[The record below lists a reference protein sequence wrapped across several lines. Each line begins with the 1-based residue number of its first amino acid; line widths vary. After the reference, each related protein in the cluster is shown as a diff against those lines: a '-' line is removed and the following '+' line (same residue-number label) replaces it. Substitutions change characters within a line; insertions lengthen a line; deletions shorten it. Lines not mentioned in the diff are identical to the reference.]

1 MNIIQQSFKELY
13 PERELGYETKIK
25 YSRKFKP
32 YNANIKLYRNKLT
45 LNLSREWKTISRD
58 IKIGLIQEL
67 LLKLFRGKK
76 ETYNIKLYNTFIK
89 KLHLIAPKTKSDP
102 ELEESFNKINNKY
115 FYGSIEIPNLTW
127 GSNSTTKLGSYEYA
141 SDTITI
147 SSVLKSRD
155 DLLDYVMYH
164 ELLHKKHQFKSKNGR
179 NYHHTA
185 LFRKKEKEFENS
197 GLIEQKLKSL
207 RKNKMFSFFKI

>member
-45 LNLSREWKTISRD
+45 LNLGREWKTISRD